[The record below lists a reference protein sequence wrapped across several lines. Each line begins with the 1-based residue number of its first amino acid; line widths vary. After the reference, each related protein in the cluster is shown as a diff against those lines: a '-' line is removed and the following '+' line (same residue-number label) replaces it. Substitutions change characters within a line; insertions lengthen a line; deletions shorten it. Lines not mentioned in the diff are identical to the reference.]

1 MAVSGPSAWIE
12 LSPHTL
18 ALLDECPACFWR
30 HYHGLRRP
38 ERPVATITTGPD
50 RVIKAYVDRYRPEL
64 PPLLAG
70 KLPGRLVS
78 RRPRRLVWEDPKE
91 RLTIVGFPDDL
102 LELDDG
108 RVIPLDHKTR
118 GQVPEEIHPAYQL
131 QLDCYAF
138 LLEGQ
143 GSPPVSFGFLVY
155 YIPQP
160 GPLHQGFPFAVEGR
174 ELTVSA
180 PRARTLAAQGASLV
194 RQSTPPTS
202 SPACVFCRYVLEVG
216 SIGLTRA
223 AKGRKPLVEDSRQVE
238 RGRSLCGGWP

>member
-1 MAVSGPSAWIE
+1 MAESGPSAWIE

-64 PPLLAG
+64 PPLLTG
-70 KLPGRLVS
+70 KLLGRLVAH
-78 RRPRRLVWEDPKE
+78 RPRRLVWEDPKE

-118 GQVPEEIHPAYQL
+118 GKCRRRSIPRISFSSTATPSSWRAKAARL
-131 QLDCYAF
+131 F
-138 LLEGQ
+138 PS
-143 GSPPVSFGFLVY
+143 GSSSTTSPN
-155 YIPQP
+155 P
-160 GPLHQGFPFAVEGR
+160 GPFTRGFPLR
-174 ELTVSA
+174 L
-180 PRARTLAAQGASLV
+180 
-194 RQSTPPTS
+194 
-202 SPACVFCRYVLEVG
+202 
-216 SIGLTRA
+216 
-223 AKGRKPLVEDSRQVE
+223 
-238 RGRSLCGGWP
+238 RGGN